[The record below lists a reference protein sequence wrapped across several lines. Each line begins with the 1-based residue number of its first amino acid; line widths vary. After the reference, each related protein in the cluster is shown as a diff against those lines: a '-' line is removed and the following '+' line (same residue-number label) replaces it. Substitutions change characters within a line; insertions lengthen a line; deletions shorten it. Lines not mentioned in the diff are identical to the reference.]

1 MFPKPPRPEPP
12 RKAVAMQVVQQRV
25 SGAVDTTVIVVPAP
39 APLEPP
45 APPATPPAAA
55 AAPGDAAQGRGIQPI

>member
-25 SGAVDTTVIVVPAP
+25 CGAVDTSRIVLPA
-39 APLEPP
+39 APP
-45 APPATPPAAA
+45 APPAVK
-55 AAPGDAAQGRGIQPI
+55 DAASSR

>member
-25 SGAVDTTVIVVPAP
+25 RAVPDTSVIV
-39 APLEPP
+39 LPP
-45 APPATPPAAA
+45 APPAPPEPPADGPGLAA
-55 AAPGDAAQGRGIQPI
+55 DQGRAIQPI

>member
-25 SGAVDTTVIVVPAP
+25 SGAVDTTVIVVPTPAP
-39 APLEPP
+39 AAPAAEAAPE
-45 APPATPPAAA
+45 APP
-55 AAPGDAAQGRGIQPI
+55 AQGRGSQPI

>member
-25 SGAVDTTVIVVPAP
+25 SGAVDTTTIVVPTPTPPAP
-39 APLEPP
+39 APAPADN
-45 APPATPPAAA
+45 APP
-55 AAPGDAAQGRGIQPI
+55 AQGRGIQPI

>member
-25 SGAVDTTVIVVPAP
+25 SGAVDTTTIVLPAP
-39 APLEPP
+39 APP
-45 APPATPPAAA
+45 APPPADDV
-55 AAPGDAAQGRGIQPI
+55 PLDQGRDIQPI

>member
-25 SGAVDTTVIVVPAP
+25 SGAVDTTTIVVPTPAP
-39 APLEPP
+39 APASADN
-45 APPATPPAAA
+45 APP
-55 AAPGDAAQGRGIQPI
+55 AQGRGIQPI

>member
-25 SGAVDTTVIVVPAP
+25 AGAVDTTTIVLPVQAAP
-39 APLEPP
+39 APS
-45 APPATPPAAA
+45 PAADL
-55 AAPGDAAQGRGIQPI
+55 PLDQGRGSQPI

>member
-25 SGAVDTTVIVVPAP
+25 SGAVDTTTIVLPARQPVPPPAATAPAP
-39 APLEPP
+39 A
-45 APPATPPAAA
+45 
-55 AAPGDAAQGRGIQPI
+55 QGCDSQPI

>member
-25 SGAVDTTVIVVPAP
+25 SGAVDTTTIVVPT
-39 APLEPP
+39 P
-45 APPATPPAAA
+45 APPVPPPADDV
-55 AAPGDAAQGRGIQPI
+55 PPDQGRGIQPI